1 MGKEKRP
8 PTEAAS
14 FHLQM
19 RCHVASWHIASLA
32 AVQRYVRLG
41 EHRKW
46 SPQGQADAI
55 DDPNRKPRLL
65 VMAVI
70 SPRSNGWPQENQPRC
85 VKKNIPRDLFVP

>member
-1 MGKEKRP
+1 
-8 PTEAAS
+8 
-14 FHLQM
+14 M

-70 SPRSNGWPQENQPRC
+70 SPPEQRLAARKSIEADIVLQGAGQPIQIR
-85 VKKNIPRDLFVP
+85 IFY